1 MLQQRTFLA
10 VALILSCYHHTCRG
24 RPATE
29 IQISSNDEG
38 DGGINDDSDDDSDD
52 DLEFYQP
59 KELKAIE
66 STQTS
71 ISLEWILDAD
81 PLDLDISYRIHY
93 KHQHFEDVKTIRKSD
108 PAYILQNLEPY
119 TQYEI
124 WVFTHVNGSASPS
137 SDHIWAHTDIKEPSA
152 PNIINVTCYDTG
164 QLLVEWTRPDKYYKS
179 VDYYTIYHR
188 PASAGMFE
196 QITIQSTDTDKESLL
211 NFIIENLTGN
221 QEYVI
226 KICAGT
232 KRLSFE
238 SEPEPLLGEASAE
251 FHVFLPKEKCQVVT
265 GWSQNLPFEGG
276 ELSAG
281 MIVGAVGAVLF
292 LLLAV
297 IGFVVWR

>member
-10 VALILSCYHHTCRG
+10 VALILTCYRDHGCG
-24 RPATE
+24 ARPATE
-29 IQISSNDEG
+29 IQISNDE
-38 DGGINDDSDDDSDD
+38 GGINDDSDDSD

-164 QLLVEWTRPDKYYKS
+164 QLLVEWSRPDK
-179 VDYYTIYHR
+179 
-188 PASAGMFE
+188 
-196 QITIQSTDTDKESLL
+196 
-211 NFIIENLTGN
+211 
-221 QEYVI
+221 
-226 KICAGT
+226 
-232 KRLSFE
+232 
-238 SEPEPLLGEASAE
+238 
-251 FHVFLPKEKCQVVT
+251 
-265 GWSQNLPFEGG
+265 
-276 ELSAG
+276 
-281 MIVGAVGAVLF
+281 
-292 LLLAV
+292 
-297 IGFVVWR
+297 